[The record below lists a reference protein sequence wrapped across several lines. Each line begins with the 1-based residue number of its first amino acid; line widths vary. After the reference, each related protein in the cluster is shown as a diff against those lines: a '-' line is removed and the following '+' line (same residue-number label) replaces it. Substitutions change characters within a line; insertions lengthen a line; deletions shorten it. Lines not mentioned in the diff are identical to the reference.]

1 MKTGRTRGTR
11 RLFYALSV
19 TAAMAAPT
27 KRVHLSRKGQRLFA
41 LSTLAAALLA
51 ACGGGGGGGGA
62 NGDSQALSVDS
73 PKQILALGMPGDPID
88 AGVTGMTLVSETR
101 VDRTTYDYVYK
112 LTVKNGTQPQTA
124 TVATLTGTGQG
135 TTIVDGSSSVGSLA
149 AGATA
154 TPSDTITV
162 RHDRTQPFNTAA
174 LTFKVVGNMTN
185 APSAIKMVWFGITN
199 WHYQIGDVGILLDG
213 ETRNAALQLASVTK
227 ALDSLKREGTIDAI
241 LVGHDH
247 GDHSNQVPGWAA
259 QTGKPVYASGGVCT
273 KLRNL
278 GLPDSQCTTLL
289 GGETI
294 KLGDF
299 VTVRAVRW
307 VHSNDCG
314 EFSNGTGGIETFGYL
329 LTARSNEMD
338 KVLNLYVSDSGAG
351 GLDLTTPRRV
361 GTTAYGSPIE
371 NLRAA
376 MLAAGLN
383 KLAIWQG
390 GPESRMVNQAKLV
403 VPTFHVETFMPHHL
417 NARGNDQANFNL
429 LYGMHY
435 AYGIN
440 DQPMLNSFLQ
450 SQGVPQV
457 FPTNYFDAWTYGT
470 NGIVKIPNT
479 AMKADYGLPPEGPG
493 PGVQGPNPRLGDLE
507 CSGDGDPFVPMPA
520 PL

>member
-1 MKTGRTRGTR
+1 
-11 RLFYALSV
+11 
-19 TAAMAAPT
+19 MAAPT
-27 KRVHLSRKGQRLFA
+27 KRVHFSRKSHGLFA

-51 ACGGGGGGGGA
+51 ACGGGGSNSG
-62 NGDSQALSVDS
+62 SEALSADS
-73 PKQILALGMPGDPID
+73 TKHILALGMPGDPID
-88 AGVTGMTLVSETR
+88 AGVIGLTLVSETR
-101 VDRTTYDYVYK
+101 VDRTNYDYVYK

-124 TVATLTGTGQG
+124 TVATLTGTGPG
-135 TTIVDGSSSVGSLA
+135 STIVDGLSSVGSLA

-174 LTFKVVGNMTN
+174 LTFKVVGNLTN

-259 QTGKPVYASGGVCT
+259 QTGKPVYASGGVCA
-273 KLRNL
+273 KLLNL
-278 GLPDSQCTTLL
+278 GLPASQCTTLL

-294 KLGDF
+294 KLNDF
-299 VTVRAVRW
+299 TTVRVVRW

-314 EFSNGTGGIETFGYL
+314 EFSNGTGGIETFGFL
-329 LTARSNEMD
+329 LTARSNDKD
-338 KVLNLYVSDSGAG
+338 KVLNLFVSDSGAG
-351 GLDLTTPRRV
+351 GADLTTPRRV
-361 GTTAYGSPIE
+361 GATVYGSPIE
-371 NLRAA
+371 NLRTA
-376 MLAAGLN
+376 MQEAGLK

-390 GPESRMVNQAKLV
+390 GPESRMVNQAKIV
-403 VPTFHVETFMPHHL
+403 VPTVHVETFMPHHL
-417 NARGNDQANFNL
+417 NARANDQSSFNL

-435 AYGIN
+435 PYGIN
-440 DQPMLNSFLQ
+440 DQPLLNSFLQ

-507 CSGDGDPFVPMPA
+507 CPGDGDPFVPMPA

>member
-1 MKTGRTRGTR
+1 
-11 RLFYALSV
+11 
-19 TAAMAAPT
+19 MAAPT
-27 KRVHLSRKGQRLFA
+27 KRVHFSRKSHGLFA

-51 ACGGGGGGGGA
+51 ACGGGGSNSG
-62 NGDSQALSVDS
+62 SEALSADS
-73 PKQILALGMPGDPID
+73 TKHILALGMPGDPID
-88 AGVTGMTLVSETR
+88 AGVIGLTLVSETR
-101 VDRTTYDYVYK
+101 VDRTNYDYVYK

-124 TVATLTGTGQG
+124 TVATLTGTGPG
-135 TTIVDGSSSVGSLA
+135 STIVDGLSSVGSLA

-174 LTFKVVGNMTN
+174 LTFKVVGNLTN

-259 QTGKPVYASGGVCT
+259 QTGKPVYASGGVCA
-273 KLRNL
+273 KLLNL
-278 GLPDSQCTTLL
+278 GLPASQCTTLL

-294 KLGDF
+294 KLNDF
-299 VTVRAVRW
+299 TTVRVVRW

-314 EFSNGTGGIETFGYL
+314 EFSNGTGGIETFGFL
-329 LTARSNEMD
+329 LTARSNDKD
-338 KVLNLYVSDSGAG
+338 KVLNLFVSDSGAG
-351 GLDLTTPRRV
+351 GADLTTPRRV
-361 GTTAYGSPIE
+361 GATVYGSPIE
-371 NLRAA
+371 NLRTA
-376 MLAAGLN
+376 MQEAGLK

-390 GPESRMVNQAKLV
+390 GPESRMVNQAKIV
-403 VPTFHVETFMPHHL
+403 VPTVHVETFMPHHL
-417 NARGNDQANFNL
+417 NARANDQSSFNL

-440 DQPMLNSFLQ
+440 DQPMLNSYLQ

-507 CSGDGDPFVPMPA
+507 CPGDGDPFVPMPA